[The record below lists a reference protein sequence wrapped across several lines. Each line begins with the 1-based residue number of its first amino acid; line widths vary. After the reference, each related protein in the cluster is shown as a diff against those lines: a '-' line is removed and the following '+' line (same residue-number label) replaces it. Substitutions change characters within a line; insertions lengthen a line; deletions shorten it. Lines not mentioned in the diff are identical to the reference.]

1 MNEDAF
7 NEWDDL
13 KHERVLFQERMDY
26 LATRILDGKN
36 NAFKDALSDY
46 LPRFD
51 PGTMGYPESS
61 VKTVTEDR
69 HGTITAVFTP
79 TGPKNGNTGI
89 ANERPGPHGP
99 G

>member
-46 LPRFD
+46 LQRFD
-51 PGTMGYPESS
+51 PGAMGYQSPASKPSQKIATEQSPRCSPRPERR
-61 VKTVTEDR
+61 T
-69 HGTITAVFTP
+69 GTREHRDS
-79 TGPKNGNTGI
+79 K
-89 ANERPGPHGP
+89 
-99 G
+99 